1 MPETRLMRSESD
13 RMLSGVCGGIAAY
26 LGVDPV
32 FVRLAFLLL
41 IFASGIGLILYVALM
56 ILMPSESSVNRSP
69 SEVAQENIGQMGDDF
84 TAGVKRVQKHP
95 QGPVIAAGL
104 MILLGFYFLFENLG
118 WLNWIDGDLFW
129 PIALIGLG
137 LFLIARRTRSNH

>member
-1 MPETRLMRSESD
+1 MLETRLMRSESD
-13 RMLSGVCGGIAAY
+13 RMVSGVCGGIAAY
-26 LGVDPV
+26 LGVDSV

-41 IFASGIGLILYVALM
+41 VFASGIGLILYIALM
-56 ILMPSESSVNRSP
+56 ILMPSESSIDRSP

-84 TAGVKRVQKHP
+84 TAGVKRVQRHP
-95 QGPVIAAGL
+95 RGPTIAAGL
-104 MILLGFYFLFENLG
+104 LILLGFYFLFENLG

-137 LFLIARRTRSNH
+137 LFLIARRSQN